1 MGMFHLKKILV
12 LCFQNLY
19 KITFTQEWESMPFS
33 PFAATVEMAGA
44 APFLDRQPIDI
55 LLEGNVQDLPWMT
68 TVATAEGLYPTAG
81 IYQCKI

>member
-1 MGMFHLKKILV
+1 MSHLKKILV

-19 KITFTQEWESMPFS
+19 KITFTQEWENMPFS
-33 PFAATVEMAGA
+33 PFGATVEMAGA

-55 LLEGNVQDLPWMT
+55 LLEGNVQDLPWIT
-68 TVATAEGLYPTAG
+68 TVTTAEGTYPAAG